1 MNTRCFALALVVLLH
16 GGVAVASAHDGEK
29 LGTVNF
35 PVSCAPAVQAD
46 FQRAVALLHSFWYEE
61 ALKAFTAVTVADPGC
76 AMGYWGIAMS
86 VYYPL
91 WQPPSQAM
99 LQKGSAAIEKA
110 RGLSA
115 TPREKDYIGAIDS
128 YYRDNDKLDHR
139 TRAQAY
145 EKAMEQ
151 VHRRYPDDREAAV
164 FYALALNATAAPTDK
179 TYANQLK
186 AGAILDK
193 VFAEQPDHPGVA
205 HYIIHSYDYPPL
217 ATRGLVAARGYAK
230 TAPSVPHAQHM
241 PSHIFTRLGLWQESI
256 DSNRA
261 SADAGKAYYAKLGK
275 DTVWDQ
281 TLHAL
286 DYIVYAYLQTGQ
298 DKQARAALEELGSL
312 QKSEPESFVAAYA
325 YAAIPARIALEQ
337 RRWSEAAT
345 LGPASNVFPWD
356 RFAWAEAITSFAR
369 AIGAARSGD
378 AAKARAEAQKLDG
391 YRAALI
397 AAKQTYWAE
406 QVNIQQQ
413 AAAAWVARAEG
424 KNDEAVK
431 LMRAAADLEDS
442 TEKHP
447 VTPAP
452 VVPARELLAEML
464 LDLNQPSKALV
475 EFEASAT
482 REPNRFNGIF
492 GAARAAEL
500 SGDRAKAKALYTRL
514 VAMCDRADG
523 ERPELR
529 QAKAALAK

>member
-1 MNTRCFALALVVLLH
+1 MKIRVLIVALTALLLGSVLL
-16 GGVAVASAHDGEK
+16 ASAHDGEK
-29 LGTVNF
+29 LGKVRF
-35 PVSCAPAVQAD
+35 PVSCAPAVHAD
-46 FQRAVALLHSFWYEE
+46 FERAVALLHSFWYEE
-61 ALKAFTAVTVADPGC
+61 ALKAFTAVTTSDATC
-76 AMGYWGIAMS
+76 AMGYWGVAMS

-99 LQKGSAAIEKA
+99 LQKGMAALEKTH
-110 RGLSA
+110 GLTA
-115 TPREKDYIGAIDS
+115 TPREKDYIAAIET
-128 YYRDNDKLDHR
+128 YYRDSDKLDHR
-139 TRAQAY
+139 TRAAAY

-151 VHRRYPDDREAAV
+151 VYRRYPDDREAAV

-186 AGAILDK
+186 AGAILEK
-193 VFAEQPDHPGVA
+193 VFAEQPEHPGVA
-205 HYIIHSYDYPPL
+205 HYIIHSYDYPRL
-217 ATRGLVAARGYAK
+217 ANRGLVAARGYAK

-261 SADAGKAYYAKLGK
+261 SASAGTAYYAKLGK

-286 DYIVYAYLQTGQ
+286 DYVVYAYLQTGQ
-298 DKQARAALEELGSL
+298 DKQARGVLEELSGM
-312 QKSEPESFVAAYA
+312 QRSEPESFVAAYA
-325 YAAIPARIALEQ
+325 YAAVPARIVLEQ
-337 RRWSEAAT
+337 HRWSEAVT
-345 LGPASNVFPWD
+345 LNPASKLFPWD
-356 RFAWAEAITSFAR
+356 RFAWAEAVPSFAR

-378 AAKARAEAQKLDG
+378 ATKARAEVQKLDG
-391 YRAALI
+391 YRTALV

-413 AAAAWVARAEG
+413 AAAAWAARAES
-424 KNDEAVK
+424 KNDEALK

-452 VVPARELLAEML
+452 VVPARELLGEML
-464 LDLNQPSKALV
+464 LDLNRPAEALV

-482 REPNRFNGIF
+482 REPNRFNGLF

-500 SGDRAKAKALYTRL
+500 SGDRVKAKTLYAKL
-514 VAMCDRADG
+514 VAMCDRADDD
-523 ERPELR
+523 RPELR
-529 QAKAALAK
+529 QAKAMLAK